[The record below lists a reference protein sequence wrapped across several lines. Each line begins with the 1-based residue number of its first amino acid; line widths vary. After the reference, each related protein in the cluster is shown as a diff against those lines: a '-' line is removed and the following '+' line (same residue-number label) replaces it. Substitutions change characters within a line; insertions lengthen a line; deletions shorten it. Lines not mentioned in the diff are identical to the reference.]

1 MCASSRQAMTI
12 LRFLLSLFFV
22 IAGAMHFL
30 SPQAYMQI
38 MPPFLPSPLFL
49 IYLSGVCE
57 IAGGIGVLL
66 PRSRRIAG
74 YGLIALLIA
83 VFPAN
88 IYMAVNHLGVSG
100 TPLPDWLL
108 WLRLPLQAVLI
119 LWVWVCAIK
128 SPTIRRAKTH
138 TLKT

>member
-1 MCASSRQAMTI
+1 MTI
-12 LRFLLSLFFV
+12 LRYLLSLFFV
-22 IAGAMHFL
+22 IAGTRHFL

-57 IAGGIGVLL
+57 VAGGIGVLL

-119 LWVWVCAIK
+119 LWVWICAIK
-128 SPTIRRAKTH
+128 SQTNSRAKTH